1 MLHSKTDNM
10 HRRGDTTIAVVGASR
25 QDATAVPRVQCV
37 LPHAGHIHC
46 LCFWDV
52 SGKASYRGM
61 WENYLNWSDGLIFMM
76 EAGKEN
82 YSTSIEILSIKG
94 V

>member
-1 MLHSKTDNM
+1 
-10 HRRGDTTIAVVGASR
+10 
-25 QDATAVPRVQCV
+25 
-37 LPHAGHIHC
+37 
-46 LCFWDV
+46 
-52 SGKASYRGM
+52 M

>member
-1 MLHSKTDNM
+1 MYSNNT
-10 HRRGDTTIAVVGASR
+10 
-25 QDATAVPRVQCV
+25 
-37 LPHAGHIHC
+37 

-52 SGKASYRGM
+52 SGKPTYRGM

-82 YSTSIEILSIKG
+82 FDSSIEILSININEQDSLLNKEEENKIPILILINKIVIDLFNKG
-94 V
+94 